1 LVRQLGVGQR
11 KVKNDRRDAQ
21 VLAVASGRNGDSL
34 PHVHV
39 PSSASRQLRRVLAAR
54 SSLVSCRAK
63 QVTAAKSLLRQE
75 LVLLPTGTTAAFP
88 QRART
93 ALDGSTLL
101 DVIEPMLQAI
111 ESLTLSIAL
120 CDQQVEALCADD
132 AQVKLLK
139 TVPGIG
145 PVIAAMVLAVIDE
158 PGRFDKGA
166 QLASY
171 VGLTPGEN
179 TTGGKRRL
187 TGITRAGQGQMR
199 TLLIQACWT
208 LIRTMPDCALAKR
221 YARMSLHKPKQVA
234 IVATARKLSVVIH
247 AMLHKHQPF
256 NPTLGATTPKDAKGQ
271 ASVQEQLAEA
281 LRT

>member
-1 LVRQLGVGQR
+1 MEHIGIDLGSRTSHICVYDDQANQTTDQRAVRTQDLERWLSKRGCSRVVMETCTEAFAIADRAKDAGHEVRVVPSSLVRQLGVGQR

-101 DVIEPMLQAI
+101 NVIEPMLQAI
-111 ESLTLSIAL
+111 ESLTQSIAL

-158 PGRFDKGA
+158 PERFDKGA

-171 VGLTPGEN
+171 VGLTPGES
-179 TTGGKRRL
+179 T
-187 TGITRAGQGQMR
+187 
-199 TLLIQACWT
+199 
-208 LIRTMPDCALAKR
+208 
-221 YARMSLHKPKQVA
+221 
-234 IVATARKLSVVIH
+234 
-247 AMLHKHQPF
+247 
-256 NPTLGATTPKDAKGQ
+256 
-271 ASVQEQLAEA
+271 EA
-281 LRT
+281 NAD